1 MSLHLEDE
9 INQQYGSK
17 QRVNHLDAKKNPLL
31 ISILDA
37 VDTLKNMEAQGK
49 LPHDAITNAKGLL
62 TMMTNKVGFGV
73 SVTQGYGLVVAR
85 LPNSPNGWSAPLP
98 IKVDGFS
105 VGAVMGYSEQHT
117 IISLATDAD
126 IQAFLKDKRAMKIGL
141 DFGLNLGDK
150 VDKSAALNTQT
161 GQTDASSGLKTRIF
175 TISKGVMLDV
185 SMQGTSVEPDTED
198 MANCYGQQVSP
209 GDILTGRVSPP
220 REATL
225 LYNMLKQLSN

>member
-9 INQQYGSK
+9 INQKYGDTK
-17 QRVNHLDAKKNPLL
+17 RVNALDAKKNPLL

-37 VDTLKNMEAQGK
+37 VDTLKNMQASGK
-49 LPHDAITNAKGLL
+49 LPQDAISTSKGLL

-85 LPNSPNGWSAPLP
+85 LPNSPTGWSAPLP

-117 IISLATDAD
+117 VISLATDND
-126 IQAFLKDKRAMKIGL
+126 IQAFLKDKRAMKIGM

-150 VDKSAALNTQT
+150 VDKSAAVNTQT
-161 GQTDASSGLKTRIF
+161 GQTSDSGAKTRCF
-175 TISKGVMLDV
+175 TIAKGMMVDV
-185 SMQGTSVEPDTED
+185 SMQGTSVEPDVED
-198 MANCYGQQVSP
+198 MANCYGQHVTP
-209 GDILTGRVSPP
+209 GDILTGKVSAP
-220 REATL
+220 REAML
-225 LYNMLKQLSN
+225 LYNMLKTLQ